1 MQYLKAPPHP
11 LPPVV
16 GLSSHLSCARPL
28 LDYIQKGQEFHMRH
42 FVNIILI
49 VWLSDPQHDFAICF
63 LNGHRLGV
71 GWKQELV
78 VPMGPHQL
86 HEGPFIFIKI
96 TMIFIDIITITTIT
110 YIVNV
115 TTIRDCHDVVC
126 TEEHRSPC
134 VCSEILT
141 YEQCNQFV
149 WWWWWWWW
157 NKLLKLWY
165 L

>member
-1 MQYLKAPPHP
+1 MQYLKAPPHT

-16 GLSSHLSCARPL
+16 GLSSHMSCATPL
-28 LDYIQKGQEFHMRH
+28 LDYIQKGQEFHMTH
-42 FVNIILI
+42 FINVILI
-49 VWLSDPQHDFAICF
+49 VLLSDPQHDFAIFF
-63 LNGHRLGV
+63 LNGHRFGV

-96 TMIFIDIITITTIT
+96 TIIFIDIIAIT
-110 YIVNV
+110 YIIDV
-115 TTIRDCHDVVC
+115 TPTRDCYNVVC

-149 WWWWWWWW
+149 WWWW
-157 NKLLKLWY
+157 NELLKLWY